1 MKKAISL
8 AAVASLAVLAI
19 AWVPR
24 AQVADSSKVDQ
35 AQLDAQID
43 ARLHGLLG
51 KMIRQARDDSTL
63 AAR

>member
-8 AAVASLAVLAI
+8 AAVAALAVLAI

-24 AQVADSSKVDQ
+24 QDVPAAPTVDQ

-43 ARLHGLLG
+43 ARLHTLLG
-51 KMIRQARDDSTL
+51 KMIREAQADSTL